1 VFYNQQSTSI
11 IEKEETMRAR
21 LRCALL
27 ILSLGSL
34 ALASCAHVVVTD
46 SGTVAVE
53 GVVADLTLELF
64 WNLASVQVQNPSAA
78 SRLLAMDPR
87 DPSGLEALG
96 AGFDA
101 YRQQLAS
108 VAQVRPLVLFL
119 PHDADPVEEA
129 RKRGLTSIPWPSSA
143 PPALFSGP
151 QVDTLI
157 VFEPI
162 AETRVRPGAAVTRLA
177 SLAGLTH
184 LALAPSADQ
193 QAIRQLYQVSPG
205 EWTAS
210 TVFKHTRCV
219 NRGSETQF
227 ITKLF
232 YQGGFTDTK
241 VTPLTEQSWG
251 PCALPSDPDL
261 MAVTVQ
267 QPGQKKPGKP
277 VIIAASYF
285 LDPRPSPL
293 LARWISVR

>member
-1 VFYNQQSTSI
+1 
-11 IEKEETMRAR
+11 MRAR
-21 LRCALL
+21 FRCVLL

-34 ALASCAHVVVTD
+34 AACAHVVVSD
-46 SGTVAVE
+46 SGAVE
-53 GVVADLTLELF
+53 VEAVVADLTLGLF
-64 WNLASVQVQNPSAA
+64 WNLASVQVQNPSVA

-87 DPSGLEALG
+87 DPSALEALG

-119 PHDADPVEEA
+119 PHDADPSAEA

-143 PPALFSGP
+143 PPALLSGP

-157 VFEPI
+157 VFEPV
-162 AETRVRPGAAVTRLA
+162 AEGRAQPGAAVARLA

-184 LALAPSADQ
+184 LALSSGPSADP
-193 QAIRQLYQVSPG
+193 QAIRRLYQVRPE
-205 EWTAS
+205 EWKTS
-210 TVFKHTRCV
+210 IVFEHTRCAS
-219 NRGSETQF
+219 RGSETQF
-227 ITKLF
+227 ITKLV

-241 VTPLTEQSWG
+241 ATPLTEQSWK
-251 PCALPSDPDL
+251 PCALAPDPDL
-261 MAVTVQ
+261 RAVTVQ

-285 LDPRPSPL
+285 LDPKPSPL